1 MCHGSAPRSCTQSN
15 PIPHDSWLLLESF
28 CSWVCIRCPHVLASV
43 LSVQGSFSPPS
54 DQALLPR
61 ITNTRPPTCPLCRAS
76 LLWAV
81 AQLPATSAHFAEN
94 ISTKKELP
102 GAVGGHARPRAN
114 LGAVWCLAGSA
125 LGGVRDTSVC
135 RGGWRTGCGLQAQ
148 GANPQA
154 SHSPALSGSAH
165 YNCAGRRQSNQGSL
179 LPPGSSSG
187 LSGAVREV
195 YVRSARPTFHT
206 PLGQMWW
213 TSLPTAS
220 SADRADQFFF
230 PSWTVFT

>member
-1 MCHGSAPRSCTQSN
+1 MST
-15 PIPHDSWLLLESF
+15 
-28 CSWVCIRCPHVLASV
+28 HVSASV

-61 ITNTRPPTCPLCRAS
+61 ITSTRPPYMSPVQSITPVGCSTAPCHLSTFCWKYIYKKR
-76 LLWAV
+76 
-81 AQLPATSAHFAEN
+81 
-94 ISTKKELP
+94 ISR
-102 GAVGGHARPRAN
+102 GSGRPRKAKSQ
-114 LGAVWCLAGSA
+114 WCLAGSA

-135 RGGWRTGCGLQAQ
+135 RGGWRPGCGLQAQ
-148 GANPQA
+148 GANPRA

-165 YNCAGRRQSNQGSL
+165 YSCAGRRQSNQGSL

-230 PSWTVFT
+230 PSWTVFA